1 MSFINLIYIRIVC
14 CLILK
19 INKFQKI
26 FKKDNKLDII
36 ARIKESIVEKKHILI
51 TGCSTGIG
59 LYIAK
64 ELHANKNYEV
74 YATCRSQK
82 DVDELQKQGIFSC
95 KLDLDDSESIKSGLD
110 KVLEK
115 SGGKLDVLFN
125 NGAYGQAGAVE
136 DLSQKALK
144 DQFQTNV
151 FGTIELT
158 NLVMKI
164 FRKQNSGRVIFN
176 SSVLGFAAML
186 YRGAYNASKYAIE
199 GFADTMR
206 QEVMG
211 SGISVILIE
220 PGPIRS
226 KFRQTA
232 HKKFLEHI
240 DMENSFHKNTYVQAL
255 KRLESKEDTPFT
267 LGEDAVYEVFL
278 KAIES
283 ENPKARYMVT
293 KPTFIFWYLKKILP
307 VWVLDKLLFKAGQ

>member
-1 MSFINLIYIRIVC
+1 M
-14 CLILK
+14 
-19 INKFQKI
+19 
-26 FKKDNKLDII
+26 
-36 ARIKESIVEKKHILI
+36 KHILI
-51 TGCSTGIG
+51 TGCSSGIG
-59 LYIAK
+59 LYVAK
-64 ELHANKNYEV
+64 NLHVKKEYKV
-74 YATCRSQK
+74 YATCKSEKDVQKLQK
-82 DVDELQKQGIFSC
+82 DGLWSY
-95 KLDLDDSESIKSGLD
+95 KLDLRDEKSIAEGLQE
-110 KVLEK
+110 VLQS

-125 NGAYGQAGAVE
+125 NGAYGQPGAVE

-144 DQFQTNV
+144 EQFETNV

-206 QEVMG
+206 QEVMD
-211 SGISVILIE
+211 SGINVILIE

-240 DMENSFHKNTYVQAL
+240 DMENSFHKKTYEIAL
-255 KRLESKEDTPFT
+255 KRLESREDTPFT
-267 LGEDAVYEVFL
+267 LGEDAVYKVLL
-278 KAIES
+278 KAMES
-283 ENPKARYMVT
+283 KNPKARYMVT

-307 VWVLDKLLFKAGQ
+307 VWVLDRLLFKAGQ